1 MISWP
6 DLQLPPIN
14 LWSLPYVN
22 QSRRREFGMEE
33 RSIPKS
39 GQSRDTGNRKWIRS
53 AHSQSTNLWATIQ
66 TYR

>member
-6 DLQLPPIN
+6 DLTFGPIN

-22 QSRRREFGMEE
+22 QSRRLGTRMEE
-33 RSIPKS
+33 CGISKS